1 MVARVNRCKYEV
13 IYDGLI
19 LTVVNYYYLQ
29 QPKIDCHKLFLS
41 NDVLILTIVDKS
53 YSTMTNISPL

>member
-19 LTVVNYYYLQ
+19 LIVVNYYYLQ

-53 YSTMTNISPL
+53 